1 MKITISKTV
10 EETHE
15 LELPAFRKNICYY
28 FKIISESQ
36 AIQVNFGEGME
47 SIGTAYASVA
57 LNSASEVGNQE
68 EFDAKFN
75 EVVTILMEKAS
86 I

>member
-1 MKITISKTV
+1 MKITITKTV

-15 LELPAFRKNICYY
+15 LELPAYRKNICFY
-28 FKIISESQ
+28 FKIISETQ
-36 AIQVNFGEGME
+36 AIQVNFGKEME
-47 SIGTAYASVA
+47 SITTTYASVA

-75 EVVTILMEKAS
+75 QVLTIIMEKAS
-86 I
+86 

>member
-1 MKITISKTV
+1 MKITITKTV

-15 LELPAFRKNICYY
+15 LELPAYRKNTCFY
-28 FKIISESQ
+28 FKIISETQ
-36 AIQVNFGEGME
+36 AIQVNFGKEME
-47 SIGTAYASVA
+47 SITTTYASVA

-75 EVVTILMEKAS
+75 QVLTIIMEKAS
-86 I
+86 L

>member
-1 MKITISKTV
+1 MKITITKTV

-15 LELPAFRKNICYY
+15 LELPAYRKNICFY
-28 FKIISESQ
+28 FKIISETQ
-36 AIQVNFGEGME
+36 AIQVNFGKEME
-47 SIGTAYASVA
+47 SITTTYASVA

-75 EVVTILMEKAS
+75 QVLTIIMEKAS
-86 I
+86 L